1 MELTDRV
8 ALVTGGSSGLGLA
21 TAKALA
27 NSGADVCI
35 SYRDNKDGAVS
46 ACDGIKALGRRGA
59 FVQLDQSDPA
69 SVETAIESM
78 IKQLGQLDILVN
90 NAATNIP
97 VPFPD
102 LEALNPKIWDKL
114 FNTNLRGP
122 FLMARAAAP
131 HLRKSDAGRIVNV
144 GAMIGLMP
152 AGSSIAQAVTKAGV
166 IHLTRCLAVALAP
179 DITVNCVA
187 PGLMEGTRMS
197 GRLPPEAVEAMR
209 ERAILKSNTAIKD
222 VADQIVQFCRAES
235 ATGQVLVID
244 GGIHFH

>member
-1 MELTDRV
+1 MDLIGRV
-8 ALVTGGSSGLGLA
+8 ALVTGGGSGLGLA
-21 TAKALA
+21 TTRSLAK
-27 NSGADVCI
+27 NGADVCI
-35 SYRDNKDGAVS
+35 SYHDNKDGAVS
-46 ACDGIKALGRRGA
+46 ACDEVKALGRRA
-59 FVQLDQSDPA
+59 ALVHLEQSDPA
-69 SVETAIESM
+69 SVDAAINSAIE
-78 IKQLGQLDILVN
+78 QLGQLDILVN

-102 LEALNPKIWDKL
+102 LAALTPEIWDQL
-114 FNTNLRGP
+114 LNTNLRGP

-144 GAMIGLMP
+144 SAMIGLMP

-187 PGLMEGTRMS
+187 PGLMEGTQLAR
-197 GRLPPEAVEAMR
+197 RVPPEAVNAMR
-209 ERAILKSNTAIKD
+209 ERAILKKNSSIQD

-235 ATGQVLVID
+235 VTGQLLVID
-244 GGIHFH
+244 GGIFFH

>member
-8 ALVTGGSSGLGLA
+8 ALVTGSSSGLGLV

-27 NSGADVCI
+27 ESGADVCI
-35 SYRDNKDGAVS
+35 SYHNNRDGAVS
-46 ACDGIKALGRRGA
+46 ASEEIKAIGRRA
-59 FVQLDQSDPA
+59 ALVNLDQSDPA
-69 SVETAIESM
+69 SVDAAVNSAAE
-78 IKQLGQLDILVN
+78 QLGQLDILIN

-97 VPFPD
+97 VPFAD
-102 LEALNPKIWDKL
+102 LAALTPAIWDQL
-114 FNTNLRGP
+114 FDTNLRGA

-131 HLRKSDAGRIVNV
+131 HLWKSAAGRIMNV

-179 DITVNCVA
+179 DVTVNCVS
-187 PGLMEGTRMS
+187 PGLMEGTQMS
-197 GRLPPEAVEAMR
+197 GRVPAEAVAATR
-209 ERAILKSNTAIKD
+209 ERAITERNTSIQD
-222 VADQIVQFCRAES
+222 VADKIVQFCRAES
-235 ATGQVLVID
+235 ITGQVLVID

>member
-8 ALVTGGSSGLGLA
+8 ALVTGGSGGLGLV

-27 NSGADVCI
+27 EHGADVCI
-35 SYRDNKDGAVS
+35 TYHSSRDGAEAASKEVT
-46 ACDGIKALGRRGA
+46 ARGRRA
-59 FVQLDQSDPA
+59 ALVELDQSDPV
-69 SVETAIESM
+69 SVDAAVNSAAEQM
-78 IKQLGQLDILVN
+78 GRLDILVN

-97 VPFPD
+97 VPFAD
-102 LEALNPKIWDKL
+102 LDALTPEIWDQL
-114 FNTNLRGP
+114 FDTNLRGG

-131 HLRKSDAGRIVNV
+131 HLRKSGAGRIVNV

-179 DITVNCVA
+179 AVTVNCVA

-197 GRLPPEAVEAMR
+197 GRVPAEAVAAMR
-209 ERAILKSNTAIKD
+209 ERAVTKGNTSIQD

-235 ATGQVLVID
+235 VTGQVLVID

>member
-8 ALVTGGSSGLGLA
+8 ALVTGGGSGLGLA

-27 NSGADVCI
+27 QSGAHVCI
-35 SYRDNKDGAVS
+35 SYHTNRDDAVS
-46 ACDGIKALGRRGA
+46 AREQIEATGRRA
-59 FVQLDQSDPA
+59 ALVELDQTDPE
-69 SVETAIESM
+69 SVAAAVNGTVE
-78 IKQLGQLDILVN
+78 QLGQLDILVN

-102 LEALNPKIWDKL
+102 LEALTPDIWDRL
-114 FNTNLRGP
+114 FDTNLRGA

-131 HLRKSDAGRIVNV
+131 HLRESDAGRIVNV

-179 DITVNCVA
+179 GVTVNCVA

-197 GRLPPEAVEAMR
+197 GRVPAAAVDAMR
-209 ERAILKSNTAIKD
+209 QRALTKHNTSIRD
-222 VADQIVQFCRAES
+222 VADQIVQFCRADS
-235 ATGQVLVID
+235 VTGQVLVID

>member
-8 ALVTGGSSGLGLA
+8 AFVTGGGSGLGLA
-21 TAKALA
+21 TTKALA
-27 NSGADVCI
+27 LSGADVCI
-35 SYRDNKDGAVS
+35 SYRDNQDGAVS
-46 ACDGIKALGRRGA
+46 ACDDVKAMSRRAA

-69 SVETAIESM
+69 SIETAMERAIE
-78 IKQLGQLDILVN
+78 QLGHLDILIN
-90 NAATNIP
+90 NAAMNIP

-102 LEALNPKIWDKL
+102 LEALTPEIWDQL

-131 HLRKSDAGRIVNV
+131 HLRQSDAGRVVNV

-152 AGSSIAQAVTKAGV
+152 AGSSIAQAVCKAGV

-179 DITVNCVA
+179 DVTVNCVA
-187 PGLMEGTRMS
+187 PGLMEGTQMS
-197 GRLPPEAVEAMR
+197 GRVPPEAIEAMR
-209 ERAILKSNTAIKD
+209 ERAILKSTTRIQD

-235 ATGQVLVID
+235 VTGQVLVID

>member
-8 ALVTGGSSGLGLA
+8 AFVTGGGSGLGLA
-21 TAKALA
+21 TTKSLAK
-27 NSGADVCI
+27 SGADVCV
-35 SYRDNKDGAVS
+35 SYRDNKDAAVS
-46 ACDGIKALGRRGA
+46 VCNDIKAMGSRAA

-69 SVETAIESM
+69 SVEAAVESVIE
-78 IKQLGQLDILVN
+78 QLGQLDILVN
-90 NAATNIP
+90 NAATSNP

-102 LEALNPKIWDKL
+102 LEALTPEIWDQL
-114 FNTNLRGP
+114 FDTNLRGP

-131 HLRKSDAGRIVNV
+131 YLRKSDAGRIVNV
-144 GAMIGLMP
+144 GANIGLMP

-179 DITVNCVA
+179 DVAVNCVA
-187 PGLMEGTRMS
+187 PGLMEGTQMS
-197 GRLPPEAVEAMR
+197 GRGSQARVDAMR
-209 ERAILKSNTAIKD
+209 ERALLKHNTSIQD

-235 ATGQVLVID
+235 VTGQALVMD

>member
-1 MELTDRV
+1 MELNDRV
-8 ALVTGGSSGLGLA
+8 ALVTGGGSGLGLA
-21 TAKALA
+21 TTKALA

-35 SYRDNKDGAVS
+35 SYHKDKDAAVF
-46 ACDGIKALGRRGA
+46 ACDEIGAMGRRA
-59 FVQLDQSDPA
+59 SVVQLDQSDPA
-69 SVETAIESM
+69 SVTAAMESAVER
-78 IKQLGQLDILVN
+78 LGQLDILVN

-102 LEALNPKIWDKL
+102 LVALTPEIWDQL

-179 DITVNCVA
+179 EVTVNCVA
-187 PGLMEGTRMS
+187 PGLMEGTQMS
-197 GRLPPEAVEAMR
+197 GRVPPEAVDAMR
-209 ERAILKSNTAIKD
+209 KRAVLKHNTSIQD
-222 VADQIVQFCRAES
+222 VADQIVQFCRAETV
-235 ATGQVLVID
+235 TGQVLVID